1 MSEEDNKTEIEFGG
15 MTFKGGKAFALI
27 TALSTLGG
35 AAWGGFEVYKDY
47 MDMKEIVQNI
57 DVGEIRAENEKV
69 LLKMDEQML
78 RIEEAIEYTRDIK
91 SGLRDDILAIEKQA
105 DRVEDTVRATEN
117 EVRDMIDKANERF
130 ENKRNQLQENYD
142 TQLQRLRDKN
152 DRELKELEE
161 RLTEK
166 VQRALDNPLADN

>member
-1 MSEEDNKTEIEFGG
+1 MSDDNSTEIEFGG
-15 MTFKGGKAFALI
+15 MTFKGGKMFAVL

-35 AAWGGFEVYKDY
+35 ASWGAFEFYADY

-57 DVGEIRAENEKV
+57 DVGEIKAQNELVIVK
-69 LLKMDEQML
+69 LD
-78 RIEEAIEYTRDIK
+78 EAIEYTRDIK
-91 SGLRDDILAIEKQA
+91 SGLRDDIISIEKQA
-105 DRVEDTVRATEN
+105 DRVEDMVRETE
-117 EVRDMIDKANERF
+117 EDVRTMIDKANERF

-142 TQLQRLRDKN
+142 LQLTRLRDKN

-161 RLTEK
+161 RLTDK

>member
-1 MSEEDNKTEIEFGG
+1 MAEFEFAGA
-15 MTFKGGKAFALI
+15 TFKGGKMFAVL

-35 AAWGGFEVYKDY
+35 GAWAGFEIYKDY